1 MNQNVVEALTDV
13 VLGAIGRGESVSPAA
28 ATLLVRRYAETGR
41 DDVGRALG
49 FALAQAIDLAGAAG
63 EEARQPGWL
72 TMFLE
77 AATVSDDDRVPRI
90 CEELAGRLQR
100 QWADL
105 ATIGDLAASLESCLA
120 YGTGAP
126 AVEELERAIGRT
138 YTPGAGL
145 ARSPRDPGE
154 SRGTLRDHV
163 SAAAALI
170 TAYSVT
176 GRLPYSMLAEEL
188 IQFTLRTQN
197 LEPGTQNLEPGTR
210 NLELFLVRCDFA
222 RVLIRLAELHRSDEY
237 KEAAV
242 IADCDYEA
250 EAEKALSSLLEECDR
265 HGSLA
270 AIYGLAV
277 IEWQALS
284 ASEGLS

>member
-1 MNQNVVEALTDV
+1 VNQAVVETLTGA
-13 VLGAIGRGESVSPAA
+13 VLGALARGESATPAA
-28 ATLLVRRYAETGR
+28 TTLLVRRYAETGR
-41 DDVGRALG
+41 DDVGQALG
-49 FALAQAIDLAGAAG
+49 LALAQAIDLAGAAG
-63 EEARQPGWL
+63 EDERQPGWL

-77 AATVSDDDRVPRI
+77 AASVSDDDRVPQI
-90 CEELAGRLQR
+90 CEELAARLQR

-105 ATIGDLAASLESCLA
+105 ATIGDSAASLESCLA
-120 YGTGAP
+120 FGAGAP
-126 AVEELERAIGRT
+126 AVEELERVIGRT

-145 ARSPRDPGE
+145 AHSSRNPGE

-163 SAAAALI
+163 NAAGALI
-170 TAYSVT
+170 TAYSIT

-188 IQFTLRTQN
+188 IQFTRRTLN
-197 LEPGTQNLEPGTR
+197 TNPEPGTG
-210 NLELFLVRCDFA
+210 NLELFLVRCEFA
-222 RVLIRLAELHRSDEY
+222 RVLIRLADLHRSDEY

-250 EAEKALSSLLEECDR
+250 EAEKALSSLVEECDR

-277 IEWQALS
+277 IEWLV
-284 ASEGLS
+284 LK